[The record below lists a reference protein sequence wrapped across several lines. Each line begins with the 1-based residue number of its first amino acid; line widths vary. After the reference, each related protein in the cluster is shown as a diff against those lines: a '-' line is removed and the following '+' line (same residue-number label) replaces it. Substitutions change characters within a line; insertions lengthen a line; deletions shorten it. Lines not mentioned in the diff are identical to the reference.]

1 MRYFLCSIS
10 YRCNICQEGE
20 ESGRLQLVQTLQ
32 VSEQFKYYALHAP
45 DPMLRVRLSTSQ
57 VPPIS
62 HEHGWAKENGKLTVI
77 MTDLLPAPVASL
89 ELATCSCKKSK
100 CESKKCSC
108 KRLDRERSQIT

>member
-20 ESGRLQLVQTLQ
+20 ERLQLVQTLQ
-32 VSEQFKYYALHAP
+32 VSDQFKYYALHAP

-62 HEHGWAKENGKLTVI
+62 HEHGWAKGNGKLTVI

-108 KRLDRERSQIT
+108 KRLDIDRERSQIT